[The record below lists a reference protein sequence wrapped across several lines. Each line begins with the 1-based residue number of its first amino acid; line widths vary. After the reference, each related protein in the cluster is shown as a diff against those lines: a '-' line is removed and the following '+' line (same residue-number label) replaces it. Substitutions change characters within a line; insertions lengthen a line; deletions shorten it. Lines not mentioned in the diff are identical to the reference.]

1 MMKRVTAFARE
12 KEQTYE
18 ERVAEC
24 RAREEAERKKREEDE
39 EEEAKKKKE
48 EEGERS
54 QERQKPEAS
63 AEGSATSQG
72 SPGVPP
78 KQGAAAKAQ
87 SNMTN
92 QMQMMAMMMGSMG
105 NMMNMGNMGMGGMG
119 MPNMGAG
126 MPSMHLPG
134 QAVAKG
140 QNLQGMV
147 AVKSGHGPP
156 PAAPSAGPPGDFSG
170 IAAVTKSKS
179 APPPPQMMNSAVPA
193 LPPSQTAWS
202 DMKLTAKAP
211 QQAQPPPPPP
221 GNFDRRGDDRGDG
234 FDRSQPNEG
243 SDRRHDG
250 GGEAGRDGAV
260 SAMLLPIEAPTEVH
274 QRRPEALRSQKVD
287 GAEAEEAGG
296 MQEWQE
302 RDIQDRMDGPPRGMG
317 PRGGWALFL
326 VSLATAKV
334 QMVTYK
340 RAALLREA
348 LEQVKRQRYRGGV
361 EVVVVDD
368 SPEDQREDIE
378 ALQDAKVRINYIYLP
393 ERMSI
398 GAKRNL
404 GIRNTR
410 AEVIA
415 IWDDDDVFTKDRL
428 RKQVEHLF
436 SGTGVMC
443 SGIEVASFYSV
454 PDQESS
460 RCGRR
465 AWSPSSSTNT
475 LCFTRAWWEGEGYSF
490 GEAWEVSGQ
499 GEGTLQE
506 WWPQVDPLSAAEE
519 PFLYI
524 YLPSS
529 ASGGTALNKNR
540 RPPPTASLLAL
551 SRALL
556 SSRFP
561 QSLGAHV
568 DTAVSSARSEVEE
581 LLQMPGLT
589 SDNSSSVWA
598 MTSLRRYRPLAA
610 RAPDY
615 PEAADGRLRAEGN
628 AARAV
633 WSQLQGASLQSA
645 GWLLTD
651 RPPVRLFEDFVS
663 EEEVEALRAAARYD
677 GFGRRDRGF
686 VRGAAAGRLR
696 RRMAQA
702 FGVEESYLEPL
713 RVVRYSRPE
722 QGFERHVD
730 WIVDASDPQLE
741 LLGQRVATG
750 LLFLD
755 DLPKGVGG
763 ETDFPALGL
772 AVTPMTGTA
781 LLWPNVDADGRPLPE
796 MIHEGVPL
804 KEREKVV
811 VNVWVRDRPLP
822 TDPAILENLLQS
834 KRVMETLAKRL
845 DSFTQDLSSLK
856 QTMETARNP
865 PGLLSVKLREM
876 EDGTFVAKG
885 SDKGKGKA
893 SFCRLR
899 EGKGQGRRQ
908 GRWQRLRQGRRQ
920 GRRQRWQRPRHERG
934 APRRA
939 LRGLPG
945 AAACGEP
952 RAACG
957 ESAAAAAGAALPQP
971 ALPAPEPQ
979 SPTAQR

>member
-1 MMKRVTAFARE
+1 
-12 KEQTYE
+12 
-18 ERVAEC
+18 
-24 RAREEAERKKREEDE
+24 
-39 EEEAKKKKE
+39 
-48 EEGERS
+48 
-54 QERQKPEAS
+54 
-63 AEGSATSQG
+63 
-72 SPGVPP
+72 
-78 KQGAAAKAQ
+78 
-87 SNMTN
+87 
-92 QMQMMAMMMGSMG
+92 
-105 NMMNMGNMGMGGMG
+105 
-119 MPNMGAG
+119 
-126 MPSMHLPG
+126 
-134 QAVAKG
+134 
-140 QNLQGMV
+140 MV

-234 FDRSQPNEG
+234 FDRSQPDEG

-250 GGEAGRDGAV
+250 GGGRPRRSGFSDAPPDRGANGGA
-260 SAMLLPIEAPTEVH
+260 SAPPRSFEK
-274 QRRPEALRSQKVD
+274 PEGGR
-287 GAEAEEAGG
+287 GGGRGG

-317 PRGGWALFL
+317 PRGGWALGGPCIAPPAL
-326 VSLATAKV
+326 PDGKVSCFAMLLLALCLAELGLAVGRPFQRWPSVSV

-348 LEQVKRQRYRGGV
+348 LEQVKRQRYRGDV

-404 GIRNTR
+404 GIRNAR

-454 PDQESS
+454 PDQELSV
-460 RCGRR
+460 RPPGLE
-465 AWSPSSSTNT
+465 PIVFENT

-506 WWPQVDPLSAAEE
+506 WWPQVDPLRAAEE

-610 RAPDY
+610 ALPDY

-645 GWLLTD
+645 GWLVTD

-686 VRGAAAGRLR
+686 VRGAAAGQLR

-722 QGFERHVD
+722 QGFERF
-730 WIVDASDPQLE
+730 SS
-741 LLGQRVATG
+741 
-750 LLFLD
+750 
-755 DLPKGVGG
+755 
-763 ETDFPALGL
+763 
-772 AVTPMTGTA
+772 AVSC
-781 LLWPNVDADGRPLPE
+781 LR
-796 MIHEGVPL
+796 
-804 KEREKVV
+804 
-811 VNVWVRDRPLP
+811 
-822 TDPAILENLLQS
+822 S
-834 KRVMETLAKRL
+834 
-845 DSFTQDLSSLK
+845 SSLS
-856 QTMETARNP
+856 Q
-865 PGLLSVKLREM
+865 
-876 EDGTFVAKG
+876 
-885 SDKGKGKA
+885 
-893 SFCRLR
+893 
-899 EGKGQGRRQ
+899 
-908 GRWQRLRQGRRQ
+908 
-920 GRRQRWQRPRHERG
+920 H
-934 APRRA
+934 
-939 LRGLPG
+939 
-945 AAACGEP
+945 
-952 RAACG
+952 
-957 ESAAAAAGAALPQP
+957 
-971 ALPAPEPQ
+971 
-979 SPTAQR
+979 